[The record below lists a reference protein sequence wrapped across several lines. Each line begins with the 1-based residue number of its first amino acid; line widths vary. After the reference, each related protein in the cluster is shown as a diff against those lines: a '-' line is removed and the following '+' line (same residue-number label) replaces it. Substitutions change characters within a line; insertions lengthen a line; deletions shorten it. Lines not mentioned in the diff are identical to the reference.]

1 LTFGSTWQPASYGS
15 VVSTDADTFT
25 ARRRCSSDSDFS
37 VSPLHTTAAAAP
49 SQLAEHRGHHYRI
62 DDVTFLPRPQQPSIP
77 MRVAGF
83 PGNAKPLRRA
93 GRYDGF
99 FPVNLEHPDQLA
111 EAVESVTAQRVDVTT
126 PYDVVISL
134 PPWADIAP
142 YPAAG
147 ATWWAT
153 DFDRPHSLTVDTV
166 LGVTRDGP
174 VPYRA

>member
-1 LTFGSTWQPASYGS
+1 VGRLVLGVGLGSDRFGEEFSRFGEETDERVRAAMIDESLTILKRAWTGTP
-15 VVSTDADTFT
+15 V
-25 ARRRCSSDSDFS
+25 R
-37 VSPLHTTAAAAP
+37 
-49 SQLAEHRGHHYRI
+49 HRGHHDRI

-77 MRVAGF
+77 MWVAGF

-126 PYDVVISL
+126 PYDVVIPL
-134 PPWADIAP
+134 PPGADIAP
-142 YPAAG
+142 YAAAG

-174 VPYRA
+174 APNRA